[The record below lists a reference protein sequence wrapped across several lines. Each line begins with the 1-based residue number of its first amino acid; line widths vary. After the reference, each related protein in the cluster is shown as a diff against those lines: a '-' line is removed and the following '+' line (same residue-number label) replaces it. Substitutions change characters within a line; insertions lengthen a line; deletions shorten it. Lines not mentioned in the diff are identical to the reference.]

1 MYHNGKSDL
10 LVCPPQ
16 PLQIPDHMWCPT
28 TLDVNG
34 KVTEYPVPEPYLP
47 INFIRS
53 TGMRYQAEEV
63 RQCLLKGTFSTLLNN
78 SYIITKRNKNFF
90 LKKSVKCAW

>member
-1 MYHNGKSDL
+1 MIVKSPHL
-10 LVCPPQ
+10 
-16 PLQIPDHMWCPT
+16 LQIPDHMWCPT

-63 RQCLLKGTFSTLLNN
+63 RQCLLKGTFSTLLNS
-78 SYIITKRNKNFF
+78 SYIFTKRNKWN
-90 LKKSVKCAW
+90 KTSAW